1 MFCVERSK
9 PKGLCGTS
17 ASVSL
22 TALFVHLEMSSA
34 TGLPRMRAK
43 RFTTMVFPT
52 YWLTWQRY
60 STQFLYTCGHQDSLK
75 AVVFIL
81 D

>member
-9 PKGLCGTS
+9 PKGLYGTS

-22 TALFVHLEMSSA
+22 TVLFVHLEMSSA
-34 TGLPRMRAK
+34 TGLPRMLSK
-43 RFTTMVFPT
+43 RFTTMDFPI
-52 YWLTWQRY
+52 YWLTWQRERDL
-60 STQFLYTCGHQDSLK
+60 FLYTCGHQDCLK